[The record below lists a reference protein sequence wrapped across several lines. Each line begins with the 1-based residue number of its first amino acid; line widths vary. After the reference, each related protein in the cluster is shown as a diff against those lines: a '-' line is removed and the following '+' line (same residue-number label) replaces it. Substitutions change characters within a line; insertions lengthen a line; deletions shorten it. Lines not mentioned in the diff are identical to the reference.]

1 MHTWWRWSF
10 VVAVVLIAGAAWA
23 QERRLDWLGARMQ
36 DVTKEEAEKRGWET
50 PRGAKVD
57 LTAGAPAAAAELQP
71 GDVIVT
77 LDGVEVENGS

>member
-1 MHTWWRWSF
+1 
-10 VVAVVLIAGAAWA
+10 
-23 QERRLDWLGARMQ
+23 MQ

-57 LTAGAPAAAAELQP
+57 LTTDAPAAATELQP